1 MIGLLV
7 KYLAF
12 SGGATA
18 GTQVA
23 RGVVRG
29 AKRLVRGDARGALA
43 EVAGGLGS
51 PLVAAMN
58 QLSQLGSEVCRSAS
72 ALTAGTKPK
81 SDAPAAATTPP
92 APRMPRRRRRAMG
105 VSAVNGAA

>member
-7 KYLAF
+7 KYLTL
-12 SGGATA
+12 SGGAAA

-29 AKRLVRGDARGALA
+29 TKRLVRGDARGALA

-51 PLVAAMN
+51 PLVAAVN
-58 QLSQLGSEVCRSAS
+58 QLSQLGGEVCRSAS
-72 ALTAGTKPK
+72 ALTAGAQAK
-81 SDAPAAATTPP
+81 AGPAAAPPVP
-92 APRMPRRRRRAMG
+92 APRVPRRRRRSPA
-105 VSAVNGAA
+105 VPVVNGAA